1 MDCDFSETQYSF
13 CFTFEY
19 LKQFFP
25 IIPLPIFPNTVMEGR
40 TGGGYDVKIDG
51 NIYFQFKIPE
61 HITRMNVNNSRQWAV
76 FNESFYRIKI
86 NTNSR
91 QFELLKDLQDPN
103 NNVYYATPDFHTD
116 ADISTNYQ
124 FDQIVDSSSLFPIQ
138 NFPAFG
144 SGHHQLVY
152 HPSYSWGKLFSEP
165 IEIRKEK
172 IINPYELFQNTQK
185 QKLTIIG
192 QAIQIFEILKSK
204 EYSIQGDIPL
214 NQDEPVGFVKAIHNL
229 LLTNYNIHW
238 YPVISNEQ

>member
-1 MDCDFSETQYSF
+1 MDCDFSETQYAF

-40 TGGGYDVKIDG
+40 IGGGYDVKIDG

-61 HITRMNVNNSRQWAV
+61 HITRRNVNNSKQWVV
-76 FNESFYRIKI
+76 FNQSFYRIKI

-91 QFELLKDLQDPN
+91 QFELLKDLQGPS

-144 SGHHQLVY
+144 SGHHQLIY
-152 HPSYSWGKLFSEP
+152 HPNYDWGKLFSEP
-165 IEIRKEK
+165 IEIKKERT
-172 IINPYELFQNTQK
+172 INPIELFGAQK
-185 QKLTIIG
+185 NPELTIIE
-192 QAIQIFEILKSK
+192 QARIISKILNSK
-204 EYSIQGDIPL
+204 EYTIQGDIPL
-214 NQDEPVGFVKAIHNL
+214 NSKEPSELVKSIHNI
-229 LLTNYNIHW
+229 LLTNFNILW
-238 YPVISNEQ
+238 YPIISIRQ